1 MINFIILGPLEARSL
16 LERTF
21 LEFSRAGN
29 LDSRGPGLQQE
40 AILESPMEHIGGSA
54 HLPQIIILSTILLI
68 IFTIRYL
75 VKVIFGPLIQRPR
88 VAACSNP
95 NSNSNSNNSDSSSSS
110 SSSNTFNMKMDMDMN
125 RISAVSET
133 STQGFLRDPNSIS
146 AGIVVDRASSSSLKE
161 APVSDYQRSSSESYL
176 KIGPL
181 ERRFPFRETFESFPT
196 GTSLR
201 GPGLLLSATLIPTTW
216 QIFLTESFIATIFS
230 FVKDHIKLYVY
241 IPLIGFIFFS
251 IFISNILGM
260 IPYCSSIT
268 TELSLILFI
277 AWSLGIGIFIQGFY
291 NHRSKLV
298 HIILPMGTPIFLIP
312 LMIPLE
318 LLAYLIRF
326 LSLALRLTIN
336 IMTGHILI
344 VVCVSFLY
352 QAYLNKSTLLF
363 MGIASFLIAFIV
375 LEILIAYLQAY
386 IFTFIFVLTL
396 KEVLG

>member
-1 MINFIILGPLEARSL
+1 MLHVPHSSGCNASDINNI
-16 LERTF
+16 
-21 LEFSRAGN
+21 
-29 LDSRGPGLQQE
+29 RGRLN
-40 AILESPMEHIGGSA
+40 IRIMLTNIMSPMEHIGGSA

-68 IFTIRYL
+68 FFVSNLTS
-75 VKVIFGPLIQRPR
+75 GTNLI
-88 VAACSNP
+88 VN
-95 NSNSNSNNSDSSSSS
+95 
-110 SSSNTFNMKMDMDMN
+110 
-125 RISAVSET
+125 
-133 STQGFLRDPNSIS
+133 
-146 AGIVVDRASSSSLKE
+146 
-161 APVSDYQRSSSESYL
+161 
-176 KIGPL
+176 
-181 ERRFPFRETFESFPT
+181 
-196 GTSLR
+196 
-201 GPGLLLSATLIPTTW
+201 LIPSKW
-216 QIFLTESFIATIFS
+216 QLITESFLSTIFS
-230 FVKDHIKLYVY
+230 FVINNKNLYVY
-241 IPLIGFIFFS
+241 IPLIGFIFFT
-251 IFISNILGM
+251 ILISNLLGM

-268 TELSLILFI
+268 TELALILFI
-277 AWSLGIGIFIQGFY
+277 AWSLGIGIFIQGFI

-352 QAYLNKSTLLF
+352 QAYINESTFLF
-363 MGIASFLIAFIV
+363 VGIASFLIAFAV